1 MNHCPISIAAPISTA
16 RDSYHDDH
24 SDQGAR
30 HWTGT
35 LHRSRGLPK
44 NSAADVLRGLFD
56 CPPISRPGMAWGS
69 GLWNLASSQ
78 RPPSPENTRRRRPL
92 AHNQHHRSLS
102 TTARVDATHARPTN
116 DSHTPW
122 TQSHTRA
129 QPAIP
134 VSLVGYYPT
143 CGRSAWRRP
152 GVVRLGSRMREGC
165 IPALGMG
172 VDRRAFWPFLVR
184 LRGLA
189 GWGSGN
195 NATPPALPLLL
206 SSFLFGT
213 TPRPSTS
220 SWRHQIDQDI
230 VHRRR

>member
-1 MNHCPISIAAPISTA
+1 MPAYITAWYGLGLWALESGQLAAPPVPGKHTTTTSTRPQPA
-16 RDSYHDDH
+16 PPFPFDD
-24 SDQGAR
+24 GAR
-30 HWTGT
+30 
-35 LHRSRGLPK
+35 
-44 NSAADVLRGLFD
+44 
-56 CPPISRPGMAWGS
+56 
-69 GLWNLASSQ
+69 
-78 RPPSPENTRRRRPL
+78 RR
-92 AHNQHHRSLS
+92 H
-102 TTARVDATHARPTN
+102 TRPTN

-143 CGRSAWRRP
+143 CGRSTWRRP
-152 GVVRLGSRMREGC
+152 SVVRLGSRMREGC